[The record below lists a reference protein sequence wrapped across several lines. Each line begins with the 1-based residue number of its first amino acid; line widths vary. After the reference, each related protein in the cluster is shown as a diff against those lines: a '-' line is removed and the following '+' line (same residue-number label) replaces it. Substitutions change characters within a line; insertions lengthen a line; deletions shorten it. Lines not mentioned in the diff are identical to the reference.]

1 MAFCQE
7 VYLPE
12 TADRYLVL
20 KEIIGPDMALYSMC
34 AVFDVPYD
42 PTVSAVTWDGYIRR
56 INYRSG
62 HGFDKGVT
70 DPSKA
75 KDEGMAQRERWER
88 VWGLGN
94 EGKPYTAADYRRMD
108 EIFDTMTA
116 RRRAS
121 GGFDDQQEDV
131 FRFCARTAHQRDKLM
146 AMGDKDS
153 INSAQKLDKMI
164 QDNLAAEN
172 LRKKD
177 EAPAQTARV
186 DGIVEAMQRKYG
198 KDITMTYDD
207 VMDAFSKWM
216 TEKHRYGM
224 TQDAAE
230 HSIMAIVNNIR
241 INSDMPQITEL
252 PEDAKLDDFKNEFTP
267 SAERRE
273 KEVFGYLQLGRR
285 SKG

>member
-12 TADRYLVL
+12 TAQRYLVL

-34 AVFDVPYD
+34 AFLDVPYD
-42 PTVSAVTWDGYIRR
+42 PTVSAVSWDGYIRR
-56 INYRSG
+56 MNFRSG
-62 HGFDKGVT
+62 QGFDKGVT

-172 LRKKD
+172 LRKKTRPRRRR
-177 EAPAQTARV
+177 PAWTALWRLCSGNTAR
-186 DGIVEAMQRKYG
+186 I
-198 KDITMTYDD
+198 
-207 VMDAFSKWM
+207 S
-216 TEKHRYGM
+216 
-224 TQDAAE
+224 
-230 HSIMAIVNNIR
+230 
-241 INSDMPQITEL
+241 P
-252 PEDAKLDDFKNEFTP
+252 
-267 SAERRE
+267 
-273 KEVFGYLQLGRR
+273 
-285 SKG
+285 

>member
-12 TADRYLVL
+12 TEQRYLVL

-34 AVFDVPYD
+34 AFLDVPYD
-42 PTVSAVTWDGYIRR
+42 PTVSAVSWDGYIRR
-56 INYRSG
+56 MNFRSG
-62 HGFDKGVT
+62 QGFEKGVT

-94 EGKPYTAADYRRMD
+94 EGKPYTASDYRRMD

-273 KEVFGYLQLGRR
+273 REVFGYLQLGRR
-285 SKG
+285 SK